1 MLYEACWVVAMTWA
15 WTKLSA
21 NAFVATDTPV
31 CTVRF
36 VANVCVEKLYESW
49 YEHVMM
55 LEGVANPP
63 GCEEAL

>member
-1 MLYEACWVVAMTWA
+1 MAVTRA

-31 CTVRF
+31 RAVRF

-55 LEGVANPP
+55 LEGVANPL